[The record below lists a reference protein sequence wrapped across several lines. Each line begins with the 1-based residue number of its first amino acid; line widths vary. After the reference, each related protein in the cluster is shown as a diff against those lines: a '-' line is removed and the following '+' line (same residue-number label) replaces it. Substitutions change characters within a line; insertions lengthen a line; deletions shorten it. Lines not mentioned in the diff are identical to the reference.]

1 MRYLVFGADGRE
13 GRAVV
18 EGLLRRGVACDAV
31 AAAARHLR
39 SEAAHALG
47 DLGVAVV
54 RAHAGS
60 PASVAAALERVGA
73 ERVFFSTDYFARGCQ
88 TVDRARARGAAVV
101 EACEQS
107 PTVDYVVYGSSCDC
121 DRAPRRVAHFRADRA
136 VEKRLEKRLLGDVD
150 VAVVRKAALLD
161 DLEVVPDSAGRPRY
175 LRYVTKAETAV
186 QWTSLL
192 DFGKAAAAALEN
204 RDRFAGLTLDV
215 ATCEHAGPEL
225 AKLLGAVLGAPVAY
239 AEMMPRI
246 EMKLH
251 HPEIFFMTKF
261 LETLGGYTADIRV
274 FRREFP
280 DALGA
285 AAWFA
290 RNGGAWAP
298 DAGGGRS
305 RAARR
310 RRVWDA
316 LAAPPPPPE
325 RPPPWSPP
333 PSSRSPPLTG
343 RSQLSELTAA
353 SSQPFSPPA
362 PRRYLL
368 GARLPA
374 DDDGSFPSFDSRSSS
389 RPSTARRDAPSRPST
404 APGLIS
410 PVVSPVAPRRSIG
423 AKLQLPRNSTY
434 NKIERF
440 ARGDAD
446 ELGRRAPSR
455 RRVAIGALATLD
467 ALPDE

>member
-73 ERVFFSTDYFARGCQ
+73 ERVFFSTDYFARGSG

-136 VEKRLEKRLLGDVD
+136 VERRLEKRLLGDVD

-161 DLEVVPDSAGRPRY
+161 DLEVVPDAAGRPRY

-225 AKLLGAVLGAPVAY
+225 AKLLGAVLGAPVARRTS
-239 AEMMPRI
+239 ASSAASSPTHSAPR
-246 EMKLH
+246 
-251 HPEIFFMTKF
+251 P
-261 LETLGGYTADIRV
+261 G
-274 FRREFP
+274 
-280 DALGA
+280 
-285 AAWFA
+285 
-290 RNGGAWAP
+290 
-298 DAGGGRS
+298 S
-305 RAARR
+305 RAT
-310 RRVWDA
+310 
-316 LAAPPPPPE
+316 AAPGRRTPAA
-325 RPPPWSPP
+325 PP

>member
-73 ERVFFSTDYFARGCQ
+73 ERVFFSTDYFARGSG

-136 VEKRLEKRLLGDVD
+136 VERRLEKRLLGDVD

-161 DLEVVPDSAGRPRY
+161 DLEVVPDAAGRPRY

-251 HPEIFFMTKF
+251 HPEIFHDEIPRDARRLPARGIKSATR
-261 LETLGGYTADIRV
+261 LQCGYTADVRV

-298 DAGGGRS
+298 DAGGGEP
-305 RAARR
+305 RAARQPR
-310 RRVWDA
+310 AHGGVEPA
-316 LAAPPPPPE
+316 L
-325 RPPPWSPP
+325 
-333 PSSRSPPLTG
+333 
-343 RSQLSELTAA
+343 
-353 SSQPFSPPA
+353 SPPA

-368 GARLPA
+368 ARLPA

>member
-73 ERVFFSTDYFARGCQ
+73 ERVFFSTDYFARGSG

-136 VEKRLEKRLLGDVD
+136 VERRLEKRLLGDVD

-161 DLEVVPDSAGRPRY
+161 DLEVVPDAAGRPRY

-261 LETLGGYTADIRV
+261 LETLGGSPRA
-274 FRREFP
+274 ESNLQP
-280 DALGA
+280 D
-285 AAWFA
+285 F
-290 RNGGAWAP
+290 N
-298 DAGGGRS
+298 
-305 RAARR
+305 
-310 RRVWDA
+310 
-316 LAAPPPPPE
+316 
-325 RPPPWSPP
+325 
-333 PSSRSPPLTG
+333 
-343 RSQLSELTAA
+343 LSELTAA

>member
-1 MRYLVFGADGRE
+1 MCIR
-13 GRAVV
+13 
-18 EGLLRRGVACDAV
+18 
-31 AAAARHLR
+31 
-39 SEAAHALG
+39 
-47 DLGVAVV
+47 
-54 RAHAGS
+54 
-60 PASVAAALERVGA
+60 
-73 ERVFFSTDYFARGCQ
+73 
-88 TVDRARARGAAVV
+88 
-101 EACEQS
+101 
-107 PTVDYVVYGSSCDC
+107 
-121 DRAPRRVAHFRADRA
+121 
-136 VEKRLEKRLLGDVD
+136 
-150 VAVVRKAALLD
+150 
-161 DLEVVPDSAGRPRY
+161 DS
-175 LRYVTKAETAV
+175 
-186 QWTSLL
+186 
-192 DFGKAAAAALEN
+192 
-204 RDRFAGLTLDV
+204 
-215 ATCEHAGPEL
+215 AGPEL
-225 AKLLGAVLGAPVAY
+225 ARLLGAVLGAPVAY

-310 RRVWDA
+310 RRVRDA